1 MDLGLL
7 VGLLGIGLG
16 LFLGLFFGLS
26 GFRKGVTDKLSD
38 IETKIVAIEVTVE
51 KAWDLVMTH
60 YGAIGG
66 TVERELD
73 NLGKI
78 KITAEPS
85 VDTTTYIIE
94 ISRPIFKEGPLSRK
108 FKEEQFL
115 KTETQLLGREG
126 IFYVLSPIKLRYV
139 LHNTDPRAC
148 TEFITFLLKELDS
161 SYLALLGE
169 AKDFEGP
176 ILP

>member
-7 VGLLGIGLG
+7 IGLLGIGLG

-38 IETKIVAIEVTVE
+38 IETKIVTIGVTVE
-51 KAWDLVMTH
+51 KAWDLVITR
-60 YGAIGG
+60 YGTISG

-85 VDTTTYIIE
+85 VDITTYIIE

-108 FKEEQFL
+108 FKEEHFL
-115 KTETQLLGREG
+115 KTENQLLGREG
-126 IFYVLSPIKLRYV
+126 IFYVLSPTKLRYV
-139 LHNTDPRAC
+139 LHNTDPRVC

-161 SYLALLGE
+161 SYPALLGE
-169 AKDFEGP
+169 AKNFEES